1 MKILLVLM
9 VLVVVVL
16 AFRHLVKRV
25 NFKFHDDPSP
35 SIDLKNLGDN
45 PKPTRNSRPKQKD
58 T

>member
-1 MKILLVLM
+1 MEILFGLM

-25 NFKFHDDPSP
+25 KFKFHDDPP
-35 SIDLKNLGDN
+35 PGIDVSNLGDN
-45 PKPTRNSRPKQKD
+45 PKSTRNSRPKQKD